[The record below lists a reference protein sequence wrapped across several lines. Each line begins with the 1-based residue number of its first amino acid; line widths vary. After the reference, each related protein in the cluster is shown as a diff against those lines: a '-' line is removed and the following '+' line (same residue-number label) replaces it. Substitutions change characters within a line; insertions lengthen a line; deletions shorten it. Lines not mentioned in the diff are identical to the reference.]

1 MGMLKRSIAF
11 ALLAAAG
18 HAYSADIQVT
28 TTIDEDVD
36 NTVCSLREAVVLI
49 NKRNSSD
56 STVVASVK
64 DGYRGCGSKDVSSN
78 IILQRDKEYA
88 LNKSIKI
95 SAALTISTAKNDST
109 LVEEGAPN
117 SHNATIK
124 MIGTDQLFRIDDDSV
139 EKASFTVSFIDIN
152 LKGAGSKSAVP
163 QGNGGLIYNH
173 EQLVI
178 QNSRLMDGYAT
189 SGGAIYNAGNLSNT
203 TKTAGSVMITNSLMQ
218 NNKASQGGVLYS
230 DMPLYYISRSVVR
243 DNEVTAPD
251 GALFHAQTKFADE
264 STGGYLTSRVIGL
277 SNSTIFHNKGSF
289 IGIVRDGMVINNIT
303 MIKNAGGLFFDAPQG
318 KASVSNSILVGNT
331 TNCQTSA
338 TDKTIVQSN
347 LVTAECNR
355 NASATLPN
363 IIYPASEKLIAGN
376 ADEGTCDVP
385 PADGLLCPYSTPSD
399 SFLGFFKPRIL
410 DKYTNLSQSLLI
422 NKGRL
427 YSDGTSV
434 GLASCEK
441 QDQRGKNRSA
451 YDELCDL
458 GSIELTI
465 NRDDI
470 STHGQDIKYGEI
482 AKFNIADVVGD
493 GELVSPKTCEKMFG
507 KRTDGKAWQPGC
519 MKVVQTST
527 PSKGTLSIDTQGNLT
542 YVPNGNWHGA
552 DVFNLLV
559 VTTTTRFN
567 DAADVYLTVP
577 VQIVQDPPSGIE
589 DKSVST
595 GGGSVGGGLILGLF
609 GLIALR
615 RLKS

>member
-1 MGMLKRSIAF
+1 
-11 ALLAAAG
+11 
-18 HAYSADIQVT
+18 
-28 TTIDEDVD
+28 
-36 NTVCSLREAVVLI
+36 
-49 NKRNSSD
+49 
-56 STVVASVK
+56 
-64 DGYRGCGSKDVSSN
+64 
-78 IILQRDKEYA
+78 
-88 LNKSIKI
+88 
-95 SAALTISTAKNDST
+95 
-109 LVEEGAPN
+109 
-117 SHNATIK
+117 
-124 MIGTDQLFRIDDDSV
+124 
-139 EKASFTVSFIDIN
+139 
-152 LKGAGSKSAVP
+152 
-163 QGNGGLIYNH
+163 
-173 EQLVI
+173 
-178 QNSRLMDGYAT
+178 MDGYAT